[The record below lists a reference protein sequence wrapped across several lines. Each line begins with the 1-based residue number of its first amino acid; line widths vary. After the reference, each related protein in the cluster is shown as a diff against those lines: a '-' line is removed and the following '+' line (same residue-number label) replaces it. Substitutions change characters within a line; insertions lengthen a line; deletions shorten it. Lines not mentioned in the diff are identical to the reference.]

1 MTPAASN
8 NYFDLFQMP
17 AHFRLDLGML
27 DRHYLELQ
35 TRVHPDKSVHLSDAE
50 RRLSLQWA
58 TLANEAYQTL
68 KRPLERAR
76 YLLRIHGVDTRE
88 EDNTQMPAEFLL
100 EQIEWRE
107 ELQEAVVLRNQQ
119 SMDRLAVRLKSE
131 TDTLFDSLGMLLD
144 DEGQHP
150 AAAVIVRQLAFL
162 EKLGR
167 DLNDALAA
175 LED

>member
-1 MTPAASN
+1 MIPVASS
-8 NYFDLFQMP
+8 NYFELFQMP
-17 AHFRLDLGML
+17 QTFRLDLGKL
-27 DRHYLELQ
+27 DSHYLELQ
-35 TRVHPDKSVHLSDAE
+35 TRVHPDKSAHLSDAE

-76 YLLRIHGVDTRE
+76 YLLKIQGVDTRE
-88 EDNTQMPAEFLL
+88 EDNTAMPTEFLL

-107 ELQEAVVLRNQQ
+107 ELQEAVILRNQQ
-119 SMDRLAVRLKSE
+119 AMERLAGRLKTE
-131 TDTLFDSLGMLLD
+131 TDNLFDSLGTLLD
-144 DEGQHP
+144 DERQHP
-150 AAAVIVRQLAFL
+150 AAAVMVRQLAFL

>member
-1 MTPAASN
+1 MTPAASS
-8 NYFDLFQMP
+8 NYFELFQMP
-17 AHFRLDLGML
+17 PHFRLDLGTL

-35 TRVHPDKSVHLSDAE
+35 TRVHPDKSAHLSDAE

-58 TLANEAYQTL
+58 TLTNEAYQTL

-76 YLLRIHGVDTRE
+76 YLLKIHGVDTRE
-88 EDNTQMPAEFLL
+88 EDNTAMPKEFLL

-107 ELQEAVVLRNQQ
+107 ELQEAVVLRHQDA
-119 SMDRLAVRLKSE
+119 MERMAARLKSE
-131 TDTLFDSLGMLLD
+131 TDNLFDSLATLLD
-144 DEGQHP
+144 DQRQHP
-150 AAAVIVRQLAFL
+150 AAAVMVRQLAFL

>member
-1 MTPAASN
+1 MIPVASS
-8 NYFDLFQMP
+8 NYFELFQMP
-17 AHFRLDLGML
+17 QSFRLDLGKL
-27 DRHYLELQ
+27 DSHYLELQ
-35 TRVHPDKSVHLSDAE
+35 MRVHPDKSAHLSDAE

-76 YLLRIHGVDTRE
+76 YLLKIQGVDTRE
-88 EDNTQMPAEFLL
+88 EDNTAMPTEFLL

-107 ELQEAVVLRNQQ
+107 ELQEAVILRNQQ
-119 SMDRLAVRLKSE
+119 AMERLAGRLKTE
-131 TDTLFDSLGMLLD
+131 TDNLFDSLGTLLD
-144 DEGQHP
+144 DERQHP
-150 AAAVIVRQLAFL
+150 AAAVMVRQLAFL

>member
-1 MTPAASN
+1 MIPVASS
-8 NYFDLFQMP
+8 NYFELFQMP
-17 AHFRLDLGML
+17 QHFRLDLGKL
-27 DRHYLELQ
+27 DSHYLELQ
-35 TRVHPDKSVHLSDAE
+35 TRVHPDKSAHLSDAE

-76 YLLRIHGVDTRE
+76 YLLKIHGVDTRE
-88 EDNTQMPAEFLL
+88 EDNTAMPPEFLL

-107 ELQEAVVLRNQQ
+107 ELQEAAILRNQPA
-119 SMDRLAVRLKSE
+119 MDRLAVRLKTE
-131 TDTLFDSLGMLLD
+131 TNNLFDSLGTLLD
-144 DEGQHP
+144 DERQHP

>member
-1 MTPAASN
+1 MIPATGSN
-8 NYFDLFQMP
+8 FFELFQIP
-17 AHFRLDLGML
+17 QLFRLDPAEL

-35 TRVHPDKSVHLSDAE
+35 TRVHPDKSAHLSDAE

-58 TLANEAYQTL
+58 TLTNEAYQTL

-88 EDNTQMPAEFLL
+88 EDNTAMPTEFLL
-100 EQIEWRE
+100 EQIDWRE
-107 ELQEAVVLRNQQ
+107 ELERAAILRDAQA
-119 SMDRLAVRLKSE
+119 MDRLAARVKTE
-131 TDTLFDSLGMLLD
+131 TSNLFDALGTLLD
-144 DEGQHP
+144 DERQHP

-167 DLNDALAA
+167 DLNDALAV

>member
-1 MTPAASN
+1 MIPVANS
-8 NYFDLFQMP
+8 NYFELFQMP
-17 AHFRLDLGML
+17 PHFRLDLGQL
-27 DRHYLELQ
+27 DSHYLELQ
-35 TRVHPDKSVHLSDAE
+35 TRVHPDKSAHLSDAE

-76 YLLRIHGVDTRE
+76 YLLKIHGVDTRE
-88 EDNTQMPAEFLL
+88 EDNTAMPTEFLL

-107 ELQEAVVLRNQQ
+107 ELQEAVILRNQQ
-119 SMDRLAVRLKSE
+119 AMDRLAVRLKTE
-131 TDTLFDSLGMLLD
+131 TDSLFDSLGRLLD
-144 DEGQHP
+144 DERQHP
-150 AAAVIVRQLAFL
+150 AAAVMVRQLAFL

>member
-1 MTPAASN
+1 MITPTAN
-8 NYFDLFQMP
+8 NYFELFQVP
-17 AHFRLDLGML
+17 QAFRLDLGML

-35 TRVHPDKSVHLSDAE
+35 TRVHPDKSAHLSDAE

-58 TLANEAYQTL
+58 TFANEAYRTL
-68 KRPLERAR
+68 KKPLDRAR
-76 YLLRIHGVDTRE
+76 YLLKIQGVDTRE
-88 EDNTQMPAEFLL
+88 EDNTAMPQEFLL

-107 ELQEAVVLRNQQ
+107 ALQEAVTLRNTHA
-119 SMDRLAVRLKSE
+119 MDRLNARLKTE
-131 TDTLFDSLGMLLD
+131 KNNLFDSLAALLD

-167 DLNDALAA
+167 DLDDALAA
-175 LED
+175 MED

>member
-1 MTPAASN
+1 MTMAASS
-8 NYFDLFQMP
+8 NYFELFQMP
-17 AHFRLDLGML
+17 PHFRLDLGQL
-27 DRHYLELQ
+27 DRHYRELQ
-35 TRVHPDKSVHLSDAE
+35 TLVHPDKSAHLSDAE

-76 YLLRIHGVDTRE
+76 YLLKIRGVDTRE
-88 EDNTQMPAEFLL
+88 EDNTQMPKEFLL

-119 SMDRLAVRLKSE
+119 AMDRMAVRLKAE
-131 TDTLFDSLGMLLD
+131 TTSLFDALGTLLD
-144 DEGQHP
+144 DEKKHP
-150 AAAVIVRQLAFL
+150 AAAVMVRQLAFL

>member
-1 MTPAASN
+1 MTPAASS
-8 NYFDLFQMP
+8 NYFELFQMSP
-17 AHFRLDLGML
+17 HFRLDLGTL

-35 TRVHPDKSVHLSDAE
+35 TRVHPDKWAHLSDAE

-76 YLLRIHGVDTRE
+76 YLLKIHGVDTRE
-88 EDNTQMPAEFLL
+88 EDNTAMPTEFLL

-119 SMDRLAVRLKSE
+119 AMEKLALRLKTE
-131 TDTLFDSLGMLLD
+131 TDSLFDSLGTLLD
-144 DEGQHP
+144 DERQHP
-150 AAAVIVRQLAFL
+150 AAAVMVRQLAFL

>member
-1 MTPAASN
+1 MSSNFFELLQVPAA
-8 NYFDLFQMP
+8 
-17 AHFRLDLGML
+17 FRLDLDQL
-27 DRHYLELQ
+27 DRHYRELQ
-35 TRVHPDKSVHLSDAE
+35 TRVHPDKSAHLSDAE

-68 KRPLERAR
+68 KHPLERAR
-76 YLLRIHGVDTRE
+76 YLLKVHGVETRE
-88 EDNTQMPAEFLL
+88 EDNTAMPTEFLM

-107 ELQEAVVLRNQQ
+107 ELQEAATSRDGPA
-119 SMDRLAVRLKSE
+119 MDRLAARLKTE
-131 TDTLFDSLGMLLD
+131 MNQLFEALAALLD
-144 DEGQHP
+144 DKEQHS
-150 AAAVIVRQLAFL
+150 AAAATVRQLAFL

>member
-1 MTPAASN
+1 MIPVASS
-8 NYFDLFQMP
+8 NYFELFQMP
-17 AHFRLDLGML
+17 QSFRLDLGKL
-27 DRHYLELQ
+27 DSHYLELQ
-35 TRVHPDKSVHLSDAE
+35 TRVHPDKSAHLSDAE

-76 YLLRIHGVDTRE
+76 YLLKIQGVDTRE
-88 EDNTQMPAEFLL
+88 EDNTAMPTEFLL

-107 ELQEAVVLRNQQ
+107 ELQEAVILRNQQ
-119 SMDRLAVRLKSE
+119 AMERLAGRLKTE
-131 TDTLFDSLGMLLD
+131 TDNLFDSLGTLLD
-144 DEGQHP
+144 DERQHP
-150 AAAVIVRQLAFL
+150 AAAVMVRQLAFL